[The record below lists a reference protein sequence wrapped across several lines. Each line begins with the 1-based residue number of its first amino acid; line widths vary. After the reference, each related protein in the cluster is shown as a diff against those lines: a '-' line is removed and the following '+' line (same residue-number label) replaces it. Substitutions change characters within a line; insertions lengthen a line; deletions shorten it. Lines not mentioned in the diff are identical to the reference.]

1 MKKSLVKISL
11 VTLLISNS
19 CTILQPKEKAVEQLD
34 YLKGSSE
41 KMNYRDFFNG
51 KIEGFAIKKDQ
62 DGKIINSFKVQ
73 INGSWEGNRG
83 VVKNNYIYFDG
94 RKDSRTWLV
103 TIDQDG
109 TYEAIGHDVIK
120 PIRGEQVGNSARAS
134 YSLKNDSKS
143 KEEIL
148 FTDKMYLIDN
158 ESMIVIQDYKKNK
171 PNKGQGNR
179 ENYGQ
184 VIISLKKIK
193 ESE

>member
-11 VTLLISNS
+11 VALLISNS
-19 CTILQPKEKAVEQLD
+19 CAIFQPKEKVVEQLD
-34 YLKGSSE
+34 YLKGSSV

-51 KIEGFAIKKDQ
+51 KVEGFAIKKDQ
-62 DGKIINSFKVQ
+62 DGKIINSYKVQ

-94 RKDSRTWLV
+94 KKDNRTWLV

-109 TYEAIGHDVIK
+109 TYEAIGHDIIK
-120 PIRGEQVGNSARAS
+120 PIRGEQIGNSARAS
-134 YSLKNDSKS
+134 YSLKGDNKS

-148 FTDKMYLIDN
+148 FTDTMHLIDS
-158 ESMIVIQDYKKNK
+158 ESMIVIQDYKKLK
-171 PNKGQGNR
+171 PNKEQGNR

-184 VIISLKKIK
+184 VVIALKKIK